1 MLYPLSAQIPFAAH
15 FTTSSA
21 GATGLTVTVSVVR
34 VNTDGT
40 RTTVITQASNTAAVE
55 VDSTNAKGLYSY
67 WLAGASTGVAGVY
80 LATFHTAGTADLKD
94 VPSMEIVGAAWVET
108 AADPWAAEEGQA
120 VYTGVLAIGAGSI
133 SVSSPV
139 TATGKVTL
147 YSGYDHLG
155 ALRLTFTEPEG
166 STWPT
171 SLVGAEVHLLAQ
183 TGHGTGAV
191 TADIEGDV
199 LVDTGDEKVI
209 RFAPTATETEPL
221 TATTT
226 GKYDLYAIIDT
237 DEVPLV
243 VGGQLIVRDR
253 IPE

>member
-1 MLYPLSAQIPFAAH
+1 MS
-15 FTTSSA
+15 FTQTNTLALGS
-21 GATGLTVTVSVVR
+21 GLTGITADLR
-34 VNTDGT
+34 GQLIDTDGT
-40 RTTVITQASNTAAVE
+40 S
-55 VDSTNAKGLYSY
+55 
-67 WLAGASTGVAGVY
+67 
-80 LATFHTAGTADLKD
+80 
-94 VPSMEIVGAAWVET
+94 VGAAITTGFVEVGAGNYLHT
-108 AADPWAAEEGQA
+108 FTSPETTEAAIKYYRESTGDVLAVAPTEGQA
-120 VYTGVLAIGAGSI
+120 YDVYTGVLAIGAGRV

-139 TATGKVTL
+139 TASGKVTL

-209 RFAPTATETEPL
+209 RFAPTAAETEPL